1 MQVVGGEGDGAG
13 ARGTRAAQAR
23 TNKEDVEE
31 VSGPCGPVRGK
42 KMGREKRGRRR
53 EEGCGPF
60 LVFLLGFLFSFL
72 IFRKGK
78 VKKIK

>member
-13 ARGTRAAQAR
+13 ARGTRAARAR
-23 TNKEDVEE
+23 TDEEDIEE

-60 LVFLLGFLFSFL
+60 LVFLLGFLIPFL
-72 IFRKGK
+72 FLEKERLRK
-78 VKKIK
+78 